1 MLNQEDSVTWCNAMT
16 VKSGITCDVLDW
28 TWNHHNK
35 WTGFVGLVYNY
46 LTITKTEFV
55 VLVL

>member
-1 MLNQEDSVTWCNAMT
+1 MT
-16 VKSGITCDVLDW
+16 VKSGINCDALIGPP
-28 TWNHHNK
+28 